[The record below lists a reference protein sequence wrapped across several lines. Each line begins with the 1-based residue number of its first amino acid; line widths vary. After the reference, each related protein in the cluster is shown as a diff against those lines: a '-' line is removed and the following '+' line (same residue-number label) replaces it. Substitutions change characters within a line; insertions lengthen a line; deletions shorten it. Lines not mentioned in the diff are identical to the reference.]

1 MALLVSNGGTMVT
14 EMDIKPV
21 RSRDLALVGYDAA
34 TSILE
39 VVFRAGGVYRYREVP
54 ESVYHGLMAAP
65 SHGTFFQKHI
75 KAAYSFVK
83 VS

>member
-1 MALLVSNGGTMVT
+1 MSDLVT
-14 EMDIKPV
+14 EP
-21 RSRDLALVGYDAA
+21 APEAA
-34 TSILE
+34 PEKLTAWQRWEAPNFDSGT
-39 VVFRAGGVYRYREVP
+39 VFRAGGVYRYHDVP

-75 KAAYSFVK
+75 KVQYTFVK

>member
-1 MALLVSNGGTMVT
+1 MVT

-21 RSRDLALVGYDAA
+21 RSRDLALIGYDNT

-39 VVFRAGGVYRYREVP
+39 IVFRAGGVYRYKGVP

-65 SHGTFFQKHI
+65 SHGLFFQRHVKTQ
-75 KAAYSFVK
+75 YPFVK